1 MTFRGVSLTMLLLLL
16 LLALPAASFACRCAG
31 ALSPADAY
39 RLADVVLLGQTTAVS
54 GDINQEGLT
63 ATVRV
68 AQAWKQPVSREIIV
82 STTTT
87 CAFSFRA
94 HQDYLLYL
102 SKDPQNGR
110 YTTKACV
117 GNQPI
122 EAAEKALQ
130 WLKTH
135 GKLVSLS
142 P

>member
-1 MTFRGVSLTMLLLLL
+1 MLLL

-39 RLADVVLLGQTTAVS
+39 RLADVVLWGQTTAVS

-68 AQAWKQPVSREIIV
+68 ARAWKQPISPEIIV

-94 HQDYLLYL
+94 NQDYLLYL
-102 SKDPQNGR
+102 SIDPQSGR

-122 EAAEKALQ
+122 AEAEKALQ
-130 WLKTH
+130 WLQEQ
-135 GKLVSLS
+135 GKPASLL